1 MRISLF
7 GLGIIGS
14 IWARNWAADGHQ
26 IKTWNRS
33 PKPDSPGWT
42 ADPARAALDAELVA
56 ITVSDGAAALGIL
69 DRIKPSLRA
78 GMVVVN
84 SSTIGVDE
92 THELARRVR
101 AAGASF
107 CDLPFV
113 GSKLAAEARQHVYY
127 LGDDDHSFERVAAAY
142 RSLSKA
148 ILPIGGVGQA
158 MALKLSLNLLVAVSY
173 QALAESLHLARSA
186 GLDAAKFF
194 SVLDQ
199 HVCRSGLTE
208 LKRPLLMSGNFSPQF
223 SIRNMHKDLRLA
235 IGLAEELQQSLP
247 AAGCVEAAYARAEAH
262 NLGEQDFSAMIQ
274 DLQL

>member
-33 PKPDSPGWT
+33 PKPNSPGWT
-42 ADPARAALDAELVA
+42 ADPASAALDAELIA
-56 ITVSDGAAALGIL
+56 IAVSDGAAALGII
-69 DRIKPSLRA
+69 DRIAPSLRT

-92 THELARRVR
+92 TKELARRVR
-101 AAGASF
+101 ATGAAF

-113 GSKLAAEARQHVYY
+113 GSKPAAENRQHVFY
-127 LGDDDHSFERVAAAY
+127 LGDDDNSFEAVAAAY
-142 RSLSKA
+142 RALSKA

-158 MALKLSLNLLVAVSY
+158 MALKLSLNLLVAGSY

-186 GLDAAKFF
+186 GLDTGKFF
-194 SVLDQ
+194 SVLEQ

-208 LKRPLLMSGNFSPQF
+208 LKRPLLMTGNFSPQF

-235 IGLAEELQQSLP
+235 IGLAEELHQHLP
-247 AAGCVEAAYARAEAH
+247 AASAVEAAYAQAEAR
-262 NLGEQDFSAMIQ
+262 NLGEQDFSAMIEA
-274 DLQL
+274 LKP